1 MSPEGTVDTA
11 TPATTLAI
19 DVFSDVVCPWCYI
32 GERRLAR
39 GLELARAR
47 HPALEVDLRWRP
59 YQLRPD
65 MPSEG
70 EAWATFVREKF
81 GGEERARA
89 MFAQVAAI
97 GAAEGLTFRFDRVAS
112 SPNTVDAHRLI
123 LAAADAGREWAMA
136 TALFQAYFAEGATLN
151 DPEQLV
157 EIATRAGLGADE
169 ARAHLAGDDGKA
181 EVVRSQLSAGRLG
194 IQGVPFYV
202 VGGRLGVS
210 GAQPPELF
218 ARVVAQALEGSEPR
232 AHSREP

>member
-1 MSPEGTVDTA
+1 MDA
-11 TPATTLAI
+11 TPVTASTTALAI

-47 HPALEVDLRWRP
+47 HPGLEVDMRWRP

-65 MPSEG
+65 MPAEG
-70 EAWATFVREKF
+70 EPWATFMRDKF
-81 GGEERARA
+81 GGEERAQE
-89 MFAQVAAI
+89 MFAQVASI
-97 GAAEGLTFRFDRVAS
+97 GVAEGLTFRFDRVAS

-123 LAAADAGREWAMA
+123 LMAAAAGREWAMA
-136 TALFQAYFAEGATLN
+136 DALFRAYFAEGANLN
-151 DPEQLV
+151 DPEQLADV
-157 EIATRAGLGADE
+157 AVRAGLNAAAVRE
-169 ARAHLAGDDGKA
+169 QLAGDDGRA

-202 VGGRLGVS
+202 VDGRLGVS

-218 ARVVAQALEGSEPR
+218 ARVLEQALNGSGEGR
-232 AHSREP
+232 AASG

>member
-1 MSPEGTVDTA
+1 MDA
-11 TPATTLAI
+11 AHAPATALAI

-47 HPALEVDLRWRP
+47 HPGLAVDLRWRP

-65 MPSEG
+65 MPPEG
-70 EAWATFVREKF
+70 ESWATFMREKF

-89 MFAQVAAI
+89 MFAQVTSI

-123 LAAADAGREWAMA
+123 LIAAAAGREWPMA
-136 TALFQAYFAEGATLN
+136 DALFRAYFAEGANLN
-151 DPEQLV
+151 DHEQLV
-157 EIATRAGLGADE
+157 HVAVRAGLSAVE
-169 ARAHLAGDDGKA
+169 VREHLAGDDGKA

-194 IQGVPFYV
+194 VQGVPFYV
-202 VGGRLGVS
+202 VDGRLGVS

-218 ARVVAQALEGSEPR
+218 ARVLEQALSGSGERP
-232 AHSREP
+232 ASSEE

>member
-1 MSPEGTVDTA
+1 LDGAS
-11 TPATTLAI
+11 TPATVLAI

-32 GERRLAR
+32 GEGRLAR
-39 GLELARAR
+39 GLEMARTR
-47 HPALEVDLRWRP
+47 HPALEVELRWRP
-59 YQLRPD
+59 YQLRSD
-65 MPSEG
+65 MPPQG
-70 EAWATFVREKF
+70 QPWATFMREKF
-81 GGEERARA
+81 GGEERARE

-123 LAAADAGREWAMA
+123 LAAAAAGREWAMA
-136 TALFQAYFAEGATLN
+136 NALFRAYFAEGANLN

-157 EIATRAGLGADE
+157 EIATRAGIDADE
-169 ARAHLAGDDGKA
+169 ARAHLAGDEGKA

-202 VGGRLGVS
+202 VDGRLGVS

-218 ARVVAQALEGSEPR
+218 ARVVEQALRGSEQGGASSER
-232 AHSREP
+232 